1 MSIYYYSYKRNNT
14 DYKMKSKLILDIEED
29 DLNLFK
35 KQYIHLADL
44 HDEIEK
50 LFEEGDQIDKRKK
63 KLYNDWK
70 EKINFLIDMYN
81 ARSKFKTY
89 NRVK

>member
-1 MSIYYYSYKRNNT
+1 MQKKNTSI
-14 DYKMKSKLILDIEED
+14 ILDIDENE
-29 DLNLFK
+29 LNLFQ
-35 KQYIHLADL
+35 KQYLNLVDL

-50 LFEEGDQIDKRKK
+50 LFEEGSKIDKRKRK
-63 KLYNDWK
+63 VYSEWK

-81 ARSKFKTY
+81 TRSKFKTY

>member
-1 MSIYYYSYKRNNT
+1 M
-14 DYKMKSKLILDIEED
+14 SKLILDIDENE
-29 DLNLFK
+29 LNLFK
-35 KQYIHLADL
+35 KQYLNLVDL

-50 LFEEGDQIDKRKK
+50 LFEEGKKIDKRKK
-63 KLYNDWK
+63 KMYNEWK

-81 ARSKFKTY
+81 TRSKFKTY

>member
-1 MSIYYYSYKRNNT
+1 MAKNT
-14 DYKMKSKLILDIEED
+14 KIILDVEED
-29 DLNLFK
+29 ELNLFK
-35 KQYIHLADL
+35 KQYVSLVEL
-44 HDEIEK
+44 HEEIEK
-50 LFEEGDQIDKRKK
+50 LFEEEKQIDKRKK

-89 NRVK
+89 NHVK